1 MTGIETLPARPGPRE
16 RARALS
22 YLFLGG
28 AGLGTTALTLFPL
41 PPGTDI
47 GGEFVAVG
55 LSLLAGLVLF
65 AGAERL
71 PSWATAAW
79 LALGALI
86 VSLDIYFAGEIRTND
101 EMFYVLVSFYA
112 FYYLPRRQA
121 VCQLAFVAVLYAA
134 TLALRG
140 EADGSTRW
148 VITIGTLA
156 ACGALTARLVTQLE
170 RRAAQ
175 SRANSEA
182 LRRAEEHFRSAFEN
196 AAIGMAVVGFDGR
209 FLRVNDA
216 LAGLTG
222 YRPDQLVEMSFRDL
236 TPEEELGGNVQAMEK
251 LRTGEMS
258 VYQTEKRYRRADGG
272 TVWVSLTV
280 SLVRD
285 AAGDPVNMISQ
296 MQDMTARKE
305 VERELADRALH
316 DPLTGLPNRVLFLDR
331 VGVSLARIE
340 RSFAPVSVFFI
351 DLDRF
356 KLVNDSLGHSVG
368 DRMLVDVARRLR
380 GAMRPEDTVSRF
392 GGDEFTI
399 LAENID
405 EHAATLVA
413 QRITR
418 SLTRP
423 FAIDGRE
430 LFASASIG
438 VSICRDHRAQA
449 EAMLRDSDAAM
460 YRAKERGGSNFEI
473 FEGGMRSRVTTR
485 LDLENDLRRAIERE
499 ELHLDYQPLVS
510 LDTGRVFGVEALA
523 RWTHAQRGPLAPD
536 EFIPV
541 AEDSGLIVPLGEW
554 VVRSACRQVREWED
568 LGFDLQIAVNI
579 SPRQLVAS
587 NLAAVVR
594 DSLAEFAVDPSKLCL
609 EIIESA
615 AVSAGSAPLQEL
627 SAIGVRLAIDDFG
640 TGFSSLDQ
648 IRRLPP
654 VDTLKIDRSFVED
667 LGRRPAAD
675 AIVGAVIGMANA
687 LHLEVVAEG
696 IEREDQLLALR
707 ALGCK
712 LGQGFYFGRPSRP
725 VDIVRLLRRQASQ
738 QPAPG
743 GTPVG
748 SGSAR

>member
-1 MTGIETLPARPGPRE
+1 MTGIETLPPRPGPRE
-16 RARALS
+16 RTRALS

-28 AGLGTTALTLFPL
+28 AALGTAALTLFPL
-41 PPGTDI
+41 PPGTDT

-55 LSLLAGLVLF
+55 LSLIAGVTLF

-71 PSWATAAW
+71 PSWATGVW

-112 FYYLPRRQA
+112 FYFLSQRQA
-121 VCQLAFVAVLYAA
+121 VCQLAIVAALYAA
-134 TLALRG
+134 TLILRG
-140 EADGSTRW
+140 EPDGSTRW

-175 SRANSEA
+175 SRARGEA

-196 AAIGMAVVGFDGR
+196 AAIGMALVGFDGR
-209 FLRVNDA
+209 FIRVNDA
-216 LAGLTG
+216 LARLTG
-222 YRPDQLVEMSFRDL
+222 YPADRLLEMSFRDL
-236 TPEEELGGNVQAMEK
+236 TPDEELGDNVQAMEK

-258 VYQTEKRYRRADGG
+258 LYQTEKRYRRADGG
-272 TVWVSLTV
+272 IVWVSLTV

-285 AAGDPVNMISQ
+285 AEGRPVNMISQ
-296 MQDMTARKE
+296 MQDVTARKAI
-305 VERELADRALH
+305 ERELADRALH
-316 DPLTGLPNRVLFLDR
+316 DPLTGLPNRLLFLDR
-331 VGVSLARIE
+331 VGVSLTRIE
-340 RSFAPVSVFFI
+340 RSFAPVAVFFI

-368 DRMLVDVARRLR
+368 DRMLIDIARRLR

-399 LAENID
+399 LGDNID
-405 EHAATLVA
+405 ESAAKVVA
-413 QRITR
+413 ERISS
-418 SLTRP
+418 SLAKP
-423 FAIDGRE
+423 FVIDGRE
-430 LFASASIG
+430 LFANASIG

-473 FEGGMRSRVTTR
+473 FEGGMRSRATAR
-485 LDLENDLRRAIERE
+485 LALENDLRRAIERE

-510 LDTGRVFGVEALA
+510 LDTGRIFGVEALV
-523 RWTHAQRGPLAPD
+523 RWNHPLRGLLAPG

-554 VVRSACRQVREWED
+554 VVRSACRQVREWQD
-568 LGFDLQIAVNI
+568 LGFDLQVAVNI
-579 SPRQLVAS
+579 SPRQLVES
-587 NLAAVVR
+587 NLAAVVTE
-594 DSLAEFAVDPSKLCL
+594 SLAEFRVDPSTLCL
-609 EIIESA
+609 EIVESA
-615 AVSAGSAPLQEL
+615 GVSAGSAPLEEL
-627 SAIGVRLAIDDFG
+627 NAIGVRLAIDDFG

-667 LGRRPAAD
+667 LGRRPSAN
-675 AIVGAVIGMANA
+675 AIIGAVIGMANA
-687 LHLEVVAEG
+687 LDLEVVAEG

-712 LGQGFYFGRPSRP
+712 LGQGFYFGRPVSP
-725 VDIVRLLRRQASQ
+725 DDIVVLLQGQALDERS
-738 QPAPG
+738 PR

-748 SGSAR
+748 PGAAR

>member
-1 MTGIETLPARPGPRE
+1 V
-16 RARALS
+16 
-22 YLFLGG
+22 
-28 AGLGTTALTLFPL
+28 TLFPL

-71 PSWATAAW
+71 PPWATAAW

-86 VSLDIYFAGEIRTND
+86 VSIDIYFAGEIRTND

-121 VCQLAFVAVLYAA
+121 VCQLVLVAVLYAA
-134 TLALRG
+134 TLVLRG

-182 LRRAEEHFRSAFEN
+182 LRRAEEHFRTAFEN
-196 AAIGMAVVGFDGR
+196 AAIGMAIVGFDGR
-209 FLRVNDA
+209 FLRVNHA

-222 YRPDQLVEMSFRDL
+222 YRPDQLVKMSFRDL
-236 TPEEELGGNVQAMEK
+236 TPQEELGGNVQAMEK
-251 LRTGEMS
+251 LRTGEIS
-258 VYQTEKRYRRADGG
+258 IYQTEKRYRRADGG

-331 VGVSLARIE
+331 VGMSLARIE
-340 RSFAPVSVFFI
+340 RSFAPVAVFFI

-368 DRMLVDVARRLR
+368 DRMLIDIARRLR

-405 EHAATLVA
+405 EPAAKLVA

-438 VSICRDHRAQA
+438 VSICRDHQAQA

-473 FEGGMRSRVTTR
+473 FEGGMRSRATTR

-510 LDTGRVFGVEALA
+510 LDNGRVFGVEALA
-523 RWTHAQRGPLAPD
+523 RWNHAQRGLLAPS

-554 VVRSACRQVREWED
+554 VVRSACRQLREWDD
-568 LGFDLQIAVNI
+568 LGFDLQVAVNI
-579 SPRQLVAS
+579 SPRQLVES

-594 DSLAEFAVDPSKLCL
+594 DSLAEFAVDPARLCL

-615 AVSAGSAPLQEL
+615 AVSAGSAPLEEL

-667 LGRRPAAD
+667 LGRRPAAH

-696 IEREDQLLALR
+696 IEREDQLLALQ

-712 LGQGFYFGRPSRP
+712 LGQGFYFGRPCSP
-725 VDIVRLLRRQASQ
+725 ADIVRLLGRPDSQ
-738 QPAPG
+738 LPAPG
-743 GTPVG
+743 VTPVV
-748 SGSAR
+748 SGSPR

>member
-16 RARALS
+16 SARALS

-28 AGLGTTALTLFPL
+28 AGLGIAALTLFPL

-170 RRAAQ
+170 RRDAQ

-196 AAIGMAVVGFDGR
+196 AAIGMAIVGFDGR
-209 FLRVNDA
+209 FLRVNHA

-285 AAGDPVNMISQ
+285 AAGDPLNMISQ
-296 MQDMTARKE
+296 MQDMTDRKE

-316 DPLTGLPNRVLFLDR
+316 DPLTGLPNRLLFLDR

-340 RSFAPVSVFFI
+340 RSFAPVAVFFI

-368 DRMLVDVARRLR
+368 DRMLIDIARRLR

-405 EHAATLVA
+405 EHAAKLVA
-413 QRITR
+413 ERITR
-418 SLTRP
+418 SLTKP
-423 FAIDGRE
+423 FVIDGRE
-430 LFASASIG
+430 LFAKRVDRRQHLPRSPGPGRGDAQG
-438 VSICRDHRAQA
+438 FRRRDVSRQGAGRL
-449 EAMLRDSDAAM
+449 ELRDLRTGDALPGHGAP
-460 YRAKERGGSNFEI
+460 
-473 FEGGMRSRVTTR
+473 RSRERSPPRDRARGASPR
-485 LDLENDLRRAIERE
+485 LPAAGFAGGWACLRCRGAGP
-499 ELHLDYQPLVS
+499 LDHP
-510 LDTGRVFGVEALA
+510 
-523 RWTHAQRGPLAPD
+523 QRGLLAPS

-554 VVRSACRQVREWED
+554 VVRSACRQLREWDD
-568 LGFDLQIAVNI
+568 LGFDLQVAVNI
-579 SPRQLVAS
+579 SPRQLVES

-648 IRRLPP
+648 TMAAAGRIRRGAIRPLFNKIPLRPAATHRRRRGSRRRTRSTSRSLPKESN
-654 VDTLKIDRSFVED
+654 VKTSCWHSGRSAVSLCQASTSGDRPARRTSFACCAGRVRSC
-667 LGRRPAAD
+667 RRPA
-675 AIVGAVIGMANA
+675 
-687 LHLEVVAEG
+687 
-696 IEREDQLLALR
+696 
-707 ALGCK
+707 
-712 LGQGFYFGRPSRP
+712 
-725 VDIVRLLRRQASQ
+725 
-738 QPAPG
+738 
-743 GTPVG
+743 
-748 SGSAR
+748 